1 MNIGMTIDAYKAIAL
16 VFFLVGTILSGPLY
30 AENTGGDSVERQ
42 KTLVLGRVSVNSK
55 EQIKYLGPIVD
66 YVAEKMRNVGIEK
79 GALLFAED
87 NRQLITFL
95 RQGKVDWVTETPF
108 SATLFEEKADAEI
121 MLLRWKKGVPK
132 YSTIFV
138 ARKDSGIKTLADLKG
153 KKIAFEDRG
162 STSGFFM
169 PVSLLLQSGFDVVE
183 LTTQKESVPRDK
195 VGYIFSNDEI
205 NISAWVYR
213 GITDAGAMSN
223 LDWDE
228 SLRVQATMQEEL
240 EIFYETKAIPRA
252 LELVRR
258 DLDPQIKARLKEIL
272 LTIHEDPRAKDILMA
287 YKKTARFQELD
298 AETRRSL
305 DDIRELAKYIAEEL
319 F

>member
-1 MNIGMTIDAYKAIAL
+1 MGMIIDTYKKAAL
-16 VFFLVGTILSGPLY
+16 VFFLIGTILSGPLY
-30 AENTGGDSVERQ
+30 AENREGDSVERQ

-55 EQIKYLGPIVD
+55 EQIKYLVPIVD
-66 YVAEKMRNVGIEK
+66 YIAEKMKNVGIER

-95 RQGKVDWVTETPF
+95 RQGKVDWVSETPF

-132 YSTIFV
+132 YSTIFI
-138 ARKDSGIKTLADLKG
+138 ARKDSGIKSLADLKG

-162 STSGFFM
+162 STSGFFT

-183 LTTQKESVPRDK
+183 LTTQKEPVPRDK

-228 SLRVQATMQEEL
+228 GLLVQATMKEEL
-240 EIFYETKAIPRA
+240 EIFYETGTIPRA
-252 LELVRR
+252 LTLVRR
-258 DLDPQIKARLKEIL
+258 DLDPQINARLKEIL
-272 LTIHEDPRAKDILMA
+272 LTIHEDPEAKDILMA
-287 YKKTARFQELD
+287 YKNTARFQELD

-305 DDIRELAKYIAEEL
+305 DNIRELGKYIAEEL